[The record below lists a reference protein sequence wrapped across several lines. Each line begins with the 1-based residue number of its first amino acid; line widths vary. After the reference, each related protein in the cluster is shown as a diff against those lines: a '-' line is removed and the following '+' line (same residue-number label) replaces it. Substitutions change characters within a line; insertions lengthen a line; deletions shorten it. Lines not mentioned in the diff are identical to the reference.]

1 MNAPVTTMQAK
12 DWFLQFDAQMNGDT
26 ETMVGMVKPMP
37 TRRLTQYQRECLLTM
52 YMKDKTLKDRLCTQR
67 RGVRYQ
73 VDNNEARVIIKL
85 KTIEDE
91 IVQEWIS
98 TLWSNYVMCNS
109 LRNIAENNDTFILQ
123 SGLILNVE
131 WGL

>member
-1 MNAPVTTMQAK
+1 
-12 DWFLQFDAQMNGDT
+12 
-26 ETMVGMVKPMP
+26 
-37 TRRLTQYQRECLLTM
+37 M